1 MWQSQ
6 RQLIKNM
13 RSFLENV
20 AGLFVVLGCGLNALV
35 HVRQEGSLV
44 AQSHSRFGRKGR
56 CMGLKNRK
64 STCQRQDTTTRK
76 QPTGMTCFWTS
87 SNSGYFYFLHSSNS
101 LLNIFDVSSLKNMN
115 RVDAQV
121 WENTGLTNNTYF
133 SWAFTYYL
141 VVFQAVLHWIMLTG
155 QCFIHL

>member
-35 HVRQEGSLV
+35 HVRQLGFLV

-56 CMGLKNRK
+56 CLGLKKPQIHVSKTGHNNK
-64 STCQRQDTTTRK
+64 KTTHRND
-76 QPTGMTCFWTS
+76 MF
-87 SNSGYFYFLHSSNS
+87 
-101 LLNIFDVSSLKNMN
+101 LNI
-115 RVDAQV
+115 Q
-121 WENTGLTNNTYF
+121 
-133 SWAFTYYL
+133 
-141 VVFQAVLHWIMLTG
+141 
-155 QCFIHL
+155 